1 VLRGKWSRLLDMVSK
16 GRLEPLKAFLEKEG
30 PGLGG
35 VNAIIPEWV
44 GDRRNT
50 ILQISSQSGHE
61 EMTHWLLEDARADP
75 TIPVSLFTADTEAGN
90 DTNVQSGQRT
100 AYTIASSKGIRDI
113 FRRVA
118 GAHPD
123 WWDWFGAARVP
134 SALTQEREDELEQK
148 KKVRRKGLKDKVRE
162 RVSKADGKGDGTAS
176 AEDEPVVEL
185 TASVNEPALPNTS
198 TARRLGGAA
207 GSAEAVIGLSP
218 EMRLK
223 LERERRARAIE
234 ARLKATSS

>member
-1 VLRGKWSRLLDMVSK
+1 MLRGKWSRLLDMVSK

-35 VNAIIPEWV
+35 VNATIPEWV
-44 GDRRNT
+44 GERRVT
-50 ILQISSQSGHE
+50 ILQVSSQSGHE
-61 EMTHWLLEDARADP
+61 EMTRWLLEDARADP
-75 TIPVSLFTADTEAGN
+75 TIPISSIAADIEVGD
-90 DTNVQSGQRT
+90 DTNSQSGQRT
-100 AYTIASSKGIRDI
+100 AYTIASSKAIRDI

-162 RVSKADGKGDGTAS
+162 RVSKADDKGEGA
-176 AEDEPVVEL
+176 AKDEPVAEL
-185 TASVNEPALPNTS
+185 EVPVSEPILPNTS
-198 TARRLGGAA
+198 TARRLGGTA
-207 GSAEAVIGLSP
+207 GSTDAVTGLSP

-234 ARLKATSS
+234 ARLKGAGS